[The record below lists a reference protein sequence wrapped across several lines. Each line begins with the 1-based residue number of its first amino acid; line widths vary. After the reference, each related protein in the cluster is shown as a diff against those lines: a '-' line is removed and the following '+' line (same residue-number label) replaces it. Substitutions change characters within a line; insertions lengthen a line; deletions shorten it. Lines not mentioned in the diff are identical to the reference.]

1 MGQSDDF
8 FDIITLT
15 CGIATLVR
23 KESEKEFNRNKTLP
37 YSSNYYNQ
45 SKNNMSKPAAQKKET
60 WNTLGV
66 FFILLISFSS
76 IAYYAILKLN
86 PTSIYVGLLMIS
98 PALAAFLTLKIKKRP
113 VSSLPWNLKDLKY
126 LKLSFFTP
134 ILYVSIAYALLWVFG
149 LGNLANTETITEW
162 SNELGIGESNQML
175 VIVAMVFLLLTVGV
189 IKNLGSTLGEEIGW
203 RGFLIFELRKIMSF
217 KALAIF
223 SGIVWAVWHYPIIY
237 LIYGKGGDLLI
248 HMGAFTIM
256 IIGISVILAYFTF
269 KSKSLWPAAIYH
281 SVHNIYIQK
290 ICSPLT
296 TSNDNTAF
304 WIDEYGFMIPIVTTV
319 FAIYFLIKAGKEKL

>member
-1 MGQSDDF
+1 
-8 FDIITLT
+8 
-15 CGIATLVR
+15 
-23 KESEKEFNRNKTLP
+23 
-37 YSSNYYNQ
+37 
-45 SKNNMSKPAAQKKET
+45 MSKSTAQKKET

-113 VSSLPWNLKDLKY
+113 ISSLPWSLKDLKY

-149 LGNLANTETITEW
+149 FGSFVNTETITEW
-162 SNELGIGESNQML
+162 SNELGIGGYNQTL
-175 VIVAMVFLLLTVGV
+175 VILAMVFLLLTVGV

-203 RGFLIFELRKIMSF
+203 RGFLIFELRKVMSF
-217 KALAIF
+217 KALVIF

-237 LIYGKGGDLLI
+237 LIYGRGDSLLM

-256 IIGISVILAYFTF
+256 IMGICVILAYFTF

-296 TSNDNTAF
+296 SSNENTAF

-319 FAIYFLIKAGKEKL
+319 FAIYFLVKARKEKL